1 MKKFL
6 FFLIFPFIL
15 AACAPFQDNTPQSH
29 SFFAMGTYMKITAYG
44 KNSETVFLHAE
55 KEIRRLD
62 TLLSAENPDSEIS
75 RLSKEGKLIPSED
88 TARLIS
94 LAESWNR
101 STGGTFDISLA
112 PISKLWGF
120 PHGPYHVPAETER
133 AEALDKTGMKY
144 ISCNKETGEY
154 FLESGCSLDLGG
166 MAKGTAAEKAADILK
181 AAGIKNALLDL
192 GGNIKV
198 IGTKPGGRPWHIALR
213 HPDDTDK
220 TAGTLSIST
229 RPLSPPA
236 TTSGTSWQ
244 RAGGTITFLIP
255 IRERLCKTDSA
266 R

>member
-6 FFLIFPFIL
+6 FSLIFPFIL

-29 SFFAMGTYMKITAYG
+29 SFFAMGTYMKITVYG

-112 PISKLWGF
+112 PLSKLWGF
-120 PHGPYHVPAETER
+120 PHGPYHVPTETER
-133 AEALDKTGMKY
+133 GEALGKTGMKY
-144 ISCNKETGEY
+144 ISHNEETGEY
-154 FLESGCSLDLGG
+154 FLKKDVPSTWAVWQKEQL
-166 MAKGTAAEKAADILK
+166 LK
-181 AAGIKNALLDL
+181 KRQI
-192 GGNIKV
+192 
-198 IGTKPGGRPWHIALR
+198 
-213 HPDDTDK
+213 
-220 TAGTLSIST
+220 
-229 RPLSPPA
+229 
-236 TTSGTSWQ
+236 
-244 RAGGTITFLIP
+244 F
-255 IRERLCKTDSA
+255 
-266 R
+266 

>member
-15 AACAPFQDNTPQSH
+15 AACAPFQDNTPESH

-101 STGGTFDISLA
+101 STGGTFDISSRPSPNCGDSPMA
-112 PISKLWGF
+112 PIMC
-120 PHGPYHVPAETER
+120 R
-133 AEALDKTGMKY
+133 R
-144 ISCNKETGEY
+144 
-154 FLESGCSLDLGG
+154 
-166 MAKGTAAEKAADILK
+166 
-181 AAGIKNALLDL
+181 
-192 GGNIKV
+192 
-198 IGTKPGGRPWHIALR
+198 KP
-213 HPDDTDK
+213 
-220 TAGTLSIST
+220 
-229 RPLSPPA
+229 
-236 TTSGTSWQ
+236 
-244 RAGGTITFLIP
+244 
-255 IRERLCKTDSA
+255 SA
-266 R
+266 RKHLVKQA

>member
-6 FFLIFPFIL
+6 FSLIFPFIL

-75 RLSKEGKLIPSED
+75 RLSKEGKLILSED

-112 PISKLWGF
+112 PLSKLWGF
-120 PHGPYHVPAETER
+120 PHGPYHVPTETER
-133 AEALDKTGMKY
+133 AEALGKTGMKY

-154 FLESGCSLDLGG
+154 FLKKDVPLTWAVWQKEQL
-166 MAKGTAAEKAADILK
+166 LK
-181 AAGIKNALLDL
+181 K
-192 GGNIKV
+192 
-198 IGTKPGGRPWHIALR
+198 
-213 HPDDTDK
+213 
-220 TAGTLSIST
+220 
-229 RPLSPPA
+229 
-236 TTSGTSWQ
+236 Q
-244 RAGGTITFLIP
+244 QTF
-255 IRERLCKTDSA
+255 
-266 R
+266 